1 MLGRVEE
8 FSEGPG
14 SSTYTN
20 ERGSRR
26 VTAARVSDNLRLVVA
41 TLSPGFSAQSLQ
53 MNDSRNHLEVFF
65 VPLAMC
71 LMAALFDPG
80 LAHGQSRASKPV
92 RGGTAGSR
100 VRPTSSVREKPA
112 EASRESS
119 LTSDLRLAAPRNA
132 SLRRELGWTFG
143 GKQQRGWHLYEP
155 LISGLLQTEHD
166 AASEAFAAA
175 LTSWQKR
182 SGLRPSGVLDEESL
196 NAMVSEWQGKRLKAQ
211 GYPVPEDLVTAPAS
225 DFYDQTRAGDLRQ
238 VERKTYAAYQL
249 LVATAVADRSLGLAR
264 NAKGELAPTEKYL
277 KIISAFRSREY
288 QEKLRRESPNAGRAG
303 LAISSPHF
311 TGRALDLYVGGEPV
325 ETKDSNRALQVQ
337 TRVYQWLVRNADRF
351 GFRPYYYE
359 PWHWEYV
366 NK

>member
-1 MLGRVEE
+1 MKDSYSHLVTFYVVIAA
-8 FSEGPG
+8 FSL
-14 SSTYTN
+14 
-20 ERGSRR
+20 
-26 VTAARVSDNLRLVVA
+26 AVS
-41 TLSPGFSAQSLQ
+41 F
-53 MNDSRNHLEVFF
+53 DSRPV
-65 VPLAMC
+65 
-71 LMAALFDPG
+71 
-80 LAHGQSRASKPV
+80 HGQSRASKPV

-100 VRPTSSVREKPA
+100 VKPTSAVREKPA
-112 EASRESS
+112 EAARESS
-119 LTSDLRLAAPRNA
+119 LTSDLRLAGPRNA

-143 GKQQRGWHLYEP
+143 GMQQRGWHLYEP
-155 LISGLLQTEHD
+155 LISRLLQTEHD

-196 NAMVSEWQGKRLKAQ
+196 NAMVSAWQGKRLKEK

-225 DFYDQTRAGDLRQ
+225 DFYHPTRADDLRQ

-249 LVATAVADRSLGLAR
+249 LVANAVADRSLGLAR

-303 LAISSPHF
+303 LAINSPHF